1 MRYFVVSDVHSCHDD
16 FFAALSMAG
25 YDPQDEEE
33 RLVFLGDLFDRGPQ
47 PIECFRDIR
56 RIPRRHRILIRGNHE
71 DLLLRALKTGD
82 CTSAD
87 MQNGTVDTL
96 RAFAHRTDRIRDAL
110 ALRFAIEE
118 RYPLM
123 EWLES
128 DEWQDYFEAGPF
140 LFVHASFPV
149 QAECGG
155 EIIEEFDWRRPSSGV
170 HPDWSA
176 ARWPDPLEFSK
187 SSPFRKERERGTVL
201 VAGHRPNQQYWRR
214 KFSLKEKDSPSEED
228 INLFI
233 QNKHRED
240 IYFDDHFIG
249 LDGGCH
255 FSGQMNVLVIDDSDW
270 KPIPLAY
277 KGEGR

>member
-16 FFAALSMAG
+16 FFSALSMAG

-155 EIIEEFDWRRPSSGV
+155 EIIEEFDWRVLPRASIPTGLRPVGPIPWSSRSLLPFRRRGIGEQSLS
-170 HPDWSA
+170 PDIVRTNSTG
-176 ARWPDPLEFSK
+176 EG
-187 SSPFRKERERGTVL
+187 SSP
-201 VAGHRPNQQYWRR
+201 
-214 KFSLKEKDSPSEED
+214 
-228 INLFI
+228 
-233 QNKHRED
+233 
-240 IYFDDHFIG
+240 
-249 LDGGCH
+249 
-255 FSGQMNVLVIDDSDW
+255 
-270 KPIPLAY
+270 
-277 KGEGR
+277 